1 MSSSLIK
8 ANRDRPI
15 SVSVTPRSAGW
26 TYLDFRV
33 VHLQDE
39 NRYDEQSGEREVVVV
54 PISGRGLVR
63 IGNELIELARTG
75 VFEELPNVLYVPPG
89 RSIEVETVH
98 AETGKSETGKSETSK
113 DFTFTIGGA
122 PAEGGLPL
130 RLFEP
135 AEMMV
140 ELRGGGAS
148 HRQISHILSAPLP
161 AERLILYEGY
171 APRGTWSGWAP
182 HCHDGYAG
190 SPYLEEVYYFRLQP
204 KTGFCLHRNWR
215 EDLDYDE
222 VLVCEDGDTA
232 LVPQGFHST
241 VACPGTNM
249 YFLNY
254 LAGEPV
260 GDERA
265 RGPHFHPDHTWI
277 HEDWNAGAMTLP
289 TAGAVAVGER

>member
-1 MSSSLIK
+1 MGSLL
-8 ANRDRPI
+8 RPRTDRPKA
-15 SVSVTPRSAGW
+15 VEVTPESAGW
-26 TYLDFRV
+26 TYLDFAV
-33 VHLQDE
+33 VNLGQGGSYME
-39 NRYDEQSGEREVVVV
+39 MSGHREVVVV
-54 PISGRGLVR
+54 PISGSGTVR
-63 IGNELIELARTG
+63 AAGETIDLARAG
-75 VFEELPNVLYVPPG
+75 VFEELPHVLYVPPG
-89 RSIEVETVH
+89 HSIEVR
-98 AETGKSETGKSETSK
+98 AAG

-135 AEMMV
+135 SEMRV

-148 HRQISHILSAPLP
+148 YRQISHILSAPLP

-204 KTGFCLHRNWR
+204 ATGFVLHRNWR
-215 EDLDYDE
+215 EDIDYDE
-222 VLVCEDGDTA
+222 VMVCEDGDTA
-232 LVPQGFHST
+232 LVPRGFHST

-265 RGPHFHPDHTWI
+265 RGPYFHPDHTWI
-277 HEDWNAGAMTLP
+277 HDGWDTGAMALP
-289 TAGAVAVGER
+289 TAGAELAPPG

>member
-1 MSSSLIK
+1 MGSLLKPRPERPK
-8 ANRDRPI
+8 A
-15 SVSVTPRSAGW
+15 VEVTPESAGW
-26 TYLDFRV
+26 TYLDFAV
-33 VHLQDE
+33 VHLDPGGSYME
-39 NRYDEQSGEREVVVV
+39 APGHREVVVV
-54 PISGRGLVR
+54 PISGSGTVR
-63 IGNELIELARTG
+63 TGGETVDLARAG
-75 VFEELPNVLYVPPG
+75 VFEELPHVLYVPPG
-89 RSIEVETVH
+89 HSIEVRSRGE
-98 AETGKSETGKSETSK
+98 
-113 DFTFTIGGA
+113 FTFTVGGA

-135 AEMMV
+135 SEMRV

-204 KTGFCLHRNWR
+204 ATGFALHRNWR
-215 EDLDYDE
+215 EDTEFDE
-222 VLVCEDGDTA
+222 LLVCGDGDTA
-232 LVPQGFHST
+232 LVPRGFHST

-265 RGPHFHPDHTWI
+265 RGPYFHPDHTWI
-277 HEDWNAGAMTLP
+277 HDDWDAGAMTLP
-289 TAGAVAVGER
+289 TAGVEMAPR

>member
-1 MSSSLIK
+1 MSSLLK
-8 ANRDRPI
+8 ARLDRQ
-15 SVSVTPRSAGW
+15 VTVEVTPESARW

-33 VHLQDE
+33 VQLRPGDRFRQDS
-39 NRYDEQSGEREVVVV
+39 DGREVALV
-54 PISGRGLVR
+54 PISGSGQVSV
-63 IGNELIELARTG
+63 GAEVIELGRAG
-75 VFEELPNVLYVPPG
+75 VFEEVPQVLYVPPG
-89 RSIEVETVH
+89 RSMEVSTV
-98 AETGKSETGKSETSK
+98 GG
-113 DFTFTIGGA
+113 FVFTIGGA

-130 RLFEP
+130 RVFEP
-135 AEMMV
+135 AEMRV

-182 HCHDGYAG
+182 HCHDGYGG

-204 KTGFCLHRNWR
+204 ATGFCLHRNWR
-215 EDLDYDE
+215 EDRDYDE

-232 LVPQGFHST
+232 LVPRGFHST
-241 VACPGTNM
+241 VACPGTDM

-260 GDERA
+260 GEERA
-265 RGPHFHPDHTWI
+265 RGPYFHPDHTWI
-277 HEDWNAGAMTLP
+277 HDDWDAGAMTLP
-289 TAGAVAVGER
+289 TAGAMTGIVSE

>member
-1 MSSSLIK
+1 MNSLLK
-8 ANRDRPI
+8 GRAGRQ
-15 SVSVTPRSAGW
+15 VAVEVTPESAGW

-33 VHLQDE
+33 VQLTPGDRYRQD
-39 NRYDEQSGEREVVVV
+39 SGDRETVVV
-54 PISGRGLVR
+54 PISGSGLIRV
-63 IGNELIELARTG
+63 GAEDIELARKG
-75 VFEELPNVLYVPPG
+75 VFEEVPHVLYVPPG
-89 RSIEVETVH
+89 RSVEVSGENGFV
-98 AETGKSETGKSETSK
+98 
-113 DFTFTIGGA
+113 FTIGGA

-130 RLFEP
+130 RVFEP
-135 AEMMV
+135 SEMRI
-140 ELRGGGAS
+140 ELRGGGSS

-171 APRGTWSGWAP
+171 SPRGTWSGWAP

-204 KTGFCLHRNWR
+204 AKGFCLHRNWR
-215 EDLDYDE
+215 EDSDYDE

-232 LVPQGFHST
+232 LVPRGFHST

-260 GDERA
+260 GEERA
-265 RGPHFHPDHTWI
+265 RGPYFHPDHTWI
-277 HEDWNAGAMTLP
+277 HDDWDAGMMTLP
-289 TAGAVAVGER
+289 TAGARTGSEQQR

>member
-1 MSSSLIK
+1 MASSLIK
-8 ANRDRPI
+8 ADRSQPV

-33 VHLQDE
+33 VHIQGE
-39 NRYDEQSGEREVVVV
+39 QRYDEDTGDREVVLV
-54 PISGRGLVR
+54 PISGQGMVR
-63 IGNELIELARTG
+63 IGDELVNLTRAG
-75 VFEELPNVLYVPPG
+75 VFEELPRVLYVPPG
-89 RSIEVETVH
+89 RSIKVRT
-98 AETGKSETGKSETSK
+98 
-113 DFTFTIGGA
+113 DDRFTFTIGGA
-122 PAEGGLPL
+122 PAQGGLPL

-135 AEMMV
+135 SEMRV

-148 HRQISHILSAPLP
+148 YRQISHILSHPLP
-161 AERLILYEGY
+161 AERLILYEGH

-182 HCHDGYAG
+182 HCHDGYSG

-204 KTGFCLHRNWR
+204 ATGFCLHRNWR
-215 EDLDYDE
+215 EDRDYDE
-222 VLVCEDGDTA
+222 VMVCEDGDTA

-260 GDERA
+260 GEERA
-265 RGPHFHPDHTWI
+265 QGPFFHPDHTWI
-277 HEDWNAGAMTLP
+277 HDDWNAGTMTLP
-289 TAGAVAVGER
+289 TVGVAGTEH